1 MSKRNKTKK
10 MGTTKSA
17 EITRGE
23 TAKSIGL
30 EYANEFVAEN
40 ISSKFAATPGK
51 APSSNKSK
59 KKNK

>member
-17 EITRGE
+17 EITKGE
-23 TAKSIGL
+23 TAKSMGL

-40 ISSKFAATPGK
+40 ISSKFAATPSK
-51 APSSNKSK
+51 SSKSK

>member
-17 EITRGE
+17 EISTGE
-23 TAKSIGL
+23 TAKSVGL
-30 EYANEFVAEN
+30 EFANEFVAEN

-51 APSSNKSK
+51 APKSNK